1 MKIEPNNIYLGD
13 CLKGIELL
21 VDNSIDLCVTSPP
34 YNVNLGNNKYNK
46 NPYNLYN
53 DNKEHKQYIEWLK
66 TIFFKLYFKLKD
78 GGRVCINIGDGKNG
92 AVPTSSDI
100 THFMTRELNYI
111 PMTHIIWEKSQVGN
125 RTSWGSFKSPSSP
138 SFPTPFENIL
148 VFAKGNK
155 KLQYKGET
163 DLTKQEFIDWSLA
176 LWRFAPETR
185 QKKFGHP
192 AMFPEELPK
201 RCIKLFS
208 WVGATVIDV
217 FCGAGT
223 TCKVAKELNRNFIG
237 FEIDKEYFEIAK
249 KRIESVTAV
258 QTALEV

>member
-1 MKIEPNNIYLGD
+1 ML
-13 CLKGIELL
+13 
-21 VDNSIDLCVTSPP
+21 
-34 YNVNLGNNKYNK
+34 
-46 NPYNLYN
+46 
-53 DNKEHKQYIEWLK
+53 
-66 TIFFKLYFKLKD
+66 F
-78 GGRVCINIGDGKNG
+78 R
-92 AVPTSSDI
+92 
-100 THFMTRELNYI
+100 
-111 PMTHIIWEKSQVGN
+111 
-125 RTSWGSFKSPSSP
+125 SP

-223 TCKVAKELNRNFIG
+223 TCKVAKKLNRNFIG
-237 FEIDKEYFEIAK
+237 FEIDKGYFEIAK

-258 QTALEV
+258 QMELKGV